1 MEPRNISILVAEDEE
16 PILEQYQT
24 LLEKKYS
31 SVFTAQNKKE
41 ASNIFQKSLDKGV
54 QIPVVVTDI
63 QMESD
68 TAGIDLIN
76 EVCSLQPMTQFII
89 VSALHERAFVA
100 IQTAKANIASLP
112 KPVSFMHLRL
122 AIEAALERY
131 KEFQWLEKLK
141 RTLSEGV

>member
-1 MEPRNISILVAEDEE
+1 MEAKKVSILIAEDEE

-24 LLEKKYS
+24 LLTRKYS
-31 SVFTAQNKKE
+31 VVLTARSKEE
-41 ASNIFQKSLDKGV
+41 ASNVFKESLGQGI
-54 QIPVVVTDI
+54 QIPVVITDI

-76 EVCSLQPMTQFII
+76 EISYLQPSTQFII

-131 KEFQWLEKLK
+131 KESQWLDRLK